1 MTDKAI
7 AAVALPLSVR
17 NSLMTSN
24 CKAGRLV
31 YHFAEIL
38 DNASVDDSHRSILAD
53 MLQYYIEQ
61 FKKAACDLWTDRANI
76 SEGELL
82 NQATPLPTSQL
93 PGKAQ
98 QQSSAGLNS
107 RKNGEE
113 TNLPGSGKARYNR
126 PQRDPTP
133 DHDRTSSSI
142 NVNFSRLTNTFPG
155 ALQPIDTR
163 SSPQSQD
170 FTIFYTPNILFVT
183 QLISQPSPSDPF
195 GGTLHSANTNLNQL
209 NSDVASSSIPIP
221 RSDNL
226 ASVSPLSGSGSATTL
241 TLLPSGKTLPPRA
254 LQPTAEI
261 PAEVTRSTDLIGTPK
276 RRRAGSSYSDS
287 SLSSQG
293 QINQDRRGGLFR
305 GDQSSRLPSTSP
317 LSSPE
322 PSKGLNPKSHL
333 NGPEHKKQRAPV
345 TKRSSL
351 TDNPPPKPALRKA
364 DSDKPK
370 SKARPTVKQLAAKSK
385 GNASGKTSTKR
396 QTAASL
402 FGLSKQ
408 LSQNSTTS
416 NRNVDVEENHSA
428 SRVAA
433 ENLPSGAFE
442 RLHYWE
448 QTKNKPADPFKTP
461 KFIANADMIISQL
474 PKILGRRIR
483 TRPAIARRLIETSPA
498 DPLLGSSFINR
509 EALSTNHPA
518 YQKVLRHPL
527 YPCLSFTQEPLS
539 HGWSRMIATLADIQ
553 SILTSERLRLT
564 LASLEGIDGQSED
577 ALLKMHTYFQDLA
590 ASFNV
595 RKTTQPLN
603 PNIPKDYFGS
613 HGGMAYFF
621 EYVASALC
629 ALISFRLDDA
639 EKGRKQPFI
648 LSKATNKK
656 KSNCLTKGLACL
668 SQLLVIGPGAI
679 FSQPTARDLCPQW
692 KSSMLL
698 EFGAIAVESKLKNFH
713 EPSRP
718 IWNPFGNTRLHILKT
733 FAQMGFGREIP
744 INWTNLLK
752 VFEEKFSASRLANI
766 IWEDIV
772 LITDRELTEDNRVE
786 WADKL

>member
-113 TNLPGSGKARYNR
+113 TNLPGSGKAATIDLKGTLLLTMTERH
-126 PQRDPTP
+126 P
-133 DHDRTSSSI
+133 
-142 NVNFSRLTNTFPG
+142 RLT
-155 ALQPIDTR
+155 R
-163 SSPQSQD
+163 
-170 FTIFYTPNILFVT
+170 
-183 QLISQPSPSDPF
+183 PSPSDPF

-305 GDQSSRLPSTSP
+305 GDQLSRLPLTSP

-448 QTKNKPADPFKTP
+448 QTKNKPAIPLKLR
-461 KFIANADMIISQL
+461 NSL
-474 PKILGRRIR
+474 P
-483 TRPAIARRLIETSPA
+483 
-498 DPLLGSSFINR
+498 
-509 EALSTNHPA
+509 
-518 YQKVLRHPL
+518 
-527 YPCLSFTQEPLS
+527 
-539 HGWSRMIATLADIQ
+539 M
-553 SILTSERLRLT
+553 
-564 LASLEGIDGQSED
+564 
-577 ALLKMHTYFQDLA
+577 
-590 ASFNV
+590 
-595 RKTTQPLN
+595 
-603 PNIPKDYFGS
+603 
-613 HGGMAYFF
+613 
-621 EYVASALC
+621 
-629 ALISFRLDDA
+629 
-639 EKGRKQPFI
+639 
-648 LSKATNKK
+648 
-656 KSNCLTKGLACL
+656 
-668 SQLLVIGPGAI
+668 
-679 FSQPTARDLCPQW
+679 PT
-692 KSSMLL
+692 
-698 EFGAIAVESKLKNFH
+698 
-713 EPSRP
+713 
-718 IWNPFGNTRLHILKT
+718 
-733 FAQMGFGREIP
+733 
-744 INWTNLLK
+744 
-752 VFEEKFSASRLANI
+752 
-766 IWEDIV
+766 
-772 LITDRELTEDNRVE
+772 
-786 WADKL
+786 

>member
-31 YHFAEIL
+31 YHFAE
-38 DNASVDDSHRSILAD
+38 SSTTP
-53 MLQYYIEQ
+53 
-61 FKKAACDLWTDRANI
+61 ACDLWTDRANI

-183 QLISQPSPSDPF
+183 RLISRPSPSDPF

-209 NSDVASSSIPIP
+209 NSDVASSSIPILDRTIWP
-221 RSDNL
+221 QFL
-226 ASVSPLSGSGSATTL
+226 HSPAAAAPPLLRCFPLERLSPKGSPTNRYDTHQPKKHLHSRRLITVYFATA
-241 TLLPSGKTLPPRA
+241 K
-254 LQPTAEI
+254 I
-261 PAEVTRSTDLIGTPK
+261 PAKVTRSTDLIGTPK

-305 GDQSSRLPSTSP
+305 GDQLSRLPSTSP

-539 HGWSRMIATLADIQ
+539 HGWSRMIATLADIHRFSPQ
-553 SILTSERLRLT
+553 KDLVSLC
-564 LASLEGIDGQSED
+564 LAGRYHGQS
-577 ALLKMHTYFQDLA
+577 KMPSLSAHIFSGPCR
-590 ASFNV
+590 SFNV

-648 LSKATNKK
+648 LSKATNEK

-668 SQLLVIGPGAI
+668 SQLLVMGLVQFFPNLRRGICALNGNHQCFSNLVLLLWSRNSRTSTSPPVQYGIHSEIRDFI
-679 FSQPTARDLCPQW
+679 FSNVRSDGL
-692 KSSMLL
+692 
-698 EFGAIAVESKLKNFH
+698 
-713 EPSRP
+713 
-718 IWNPFGNTRLHILKT
+718 
-733 FAQMGFGREIP
+733 
-744 INWTNLLK
+744 WT
-752 VFEEKFSASRLANI
+752 
-766 IWEDIV
+766 
-772 LITDRELTEDNRVE
+772 
-786 WADKL
+786 

>member
-61 FKKAACDLWTDRANI
+61 FKKAACDLWTDWVNI

-82 NQATPLPTSQL
+82 NQATPLLTSQL

-183 QLISQPSPSDPF
+183 QLISRPSPSDPF

-241 TLLPSGKTLPPRA
+241 TLLPSGKTLPPRV

-276 RRRAGSSYSDS
+276 QRRAGSSYSDS

-293 QINQDRRGGLFR
+293 QINQDCRGGLFR

-396 QTAASL
+396 QTAASFL
-402 FGLSKQ
+402 FEQAIIPELDNKQ
-408 LSQNSTTS
+408 P
-416 NRNVDVEENHSA
+416 NHSA

-498 DPLLGSSFINR
+498 DPLVGSSFINR

-553 SILTSERLRLT
+553 SILTSERLCLT
-564 LASLEGIDGQSED
+564 LASLEGINGQSKD
-577 ALLKMHTYFQDLA
+577 ALLKVHTYLQDLA

-648 LSKATNKK
+648 LSKATNEK

-679 FSQPTARDLCPQW
+679 FSQPMARDLCPQW

-718 IWNPFGNTRLHILKT
+718 IWNPFGNTRLHILET

-744 INWTNLLK
+744 INWTNLLE

-766 IWEDIV
+766 IWKT
-772 LITDRELTEDNRVE
+772 LY
-786 WADKL
+786 